1 MRILVAVFF
10 SFICTMGGVPQA
22 NCSGEPSA
30 ELEMATGPDGLMQLD
45 QQGKLTVRALRGWG
59 RLPAFAMPLARELRQ
74 EGEFDLLGADL
85 NRIREWIG
93 LAEQGEPVLIK
104 YQDRLRKLAAFIDT
118 GEHLEWTPVHD
129 PGSVPP
135 EVPLRRAG
143 RRLPPAQRA
152 TAVQAAETD
161 SRPEESGSTEEIAK
175 QTPAPQPAT
184 GDTEPA
190 SPDSL
195 PAVAGGETVWT
206 WPVPAPS
213 PFDFELPEKTLK
225 KMDVRMSRDLRH
237 IAWVE
242 EKNEKCRVVLN
253 GVPGKWYDDVGA
265 YSIHFTENGNQLG
278 FRADIGEKEVAVCNG
293 VQSPLFKDI
302 EPLVLN
308 DDTGDILLVGEIAKG
323 DYRVLLNG
331 REIHRTD
338 ASVKKPILARD
349 GTAAWVEK
357 RKDRST
363 GRKIEQVVT
372 SAGTKG
378 PEYKTIYSPGFAPDR
393 PELYYIGVKHDGKR
407 YLVRNHE
414 ELKPSMGVGYKYE
427 ITDDGVFY
435 SYVAPFGGDVECA
448 VINGKIGPDYA
459 DIWDPP
465 VFNVD
470 GTRYIYEA
478 KKKGSAV
485 LVVNDREFTHEYG
498 PVKDIRSLTF
508 SPNGSRWAAVFQL
521 TKEEYVLLVD
531 GKEIA
536 RRQGSGRKIVFSPDG
551 SRVAW
556 LEKQDKTWRV
566 LLDGEPGPG
575 VKDIF
580 RDEPPQFSPD
590 GKHLVYFHRDKRN
603 KKMFLAL
610 WGGEERVHDIIPP
623 LAVFKKETL
632 RYLALDGNR
641 IRSEELMLP

>member
-1 MRILVAVFF
+1 MRMVIVLLMSV
-10 SFICTMGGVPQA
+10 ICWSGTVP
-22 NCSGEPSA
+22 GSA
-30 ELEMATGPDGLMQLD
+30 WSEEVPEGLEAATGPDGLIQLE
-45 QQGKLTVRALRGWG
+45 QQGKVTVRALRGWG
-59 RLPAFAMPLARELRQ
+59 RLPSSAMPLARSMRQ
-74 EGEFDLLGADL
+74 EAGLDLLGADL
-85 NRIREWIG
+85 TRIREWITRG
-93 LAEQGEPVLIK
+93 EQGEAPFSKFTPDLK
-104 YQDRLRKLAAFIDT
+104 ELAVFMNR
-118 GEHLEWTPVHD
+118 GEHLEWTPVRELKSLPPDTPVRREGRLLSRKEVAAVRQTASEDD
-129 PGSVPP
+129 PAPPVSEKTPAEQALPP
-135 EVPLRRAG
+135 EPAKAEDVPS
-143 RRLPPAQRA
+143 P
-152 TAVQAAETD
+152 QASVMT
-161 SRPEESGSTEEIAK
+161 
-175 QTPAPQPAT
+175 
-184 GDTEPA
+184 
-190 SPDSL
+190 
-195 PAVAGGETVWT
+195 GETVWE
-206 WPVPAPS
+206 WPVPAPNRL
-213 PFDFELPEKTLK
+213 DFEVPEGTIR
-225 KMDVRMSRDLRH
+225 KMDLRLSKDLRH

-242 EKNEKCRVVLN
+242 EQNEKCRVVLN

-265 YSIHFTENGNQLG
+265 YSIHFTENGNQFG
-278 FRADIGEKEVAVCNG
+278 FRADTGKKEVAVCNG
-293 VQSPLFKDI
+293 VQGPLFKDI

-338 ASVKKPILARD
+338 ASVEKPILARD
-349 GTAAWVEK
+349 GSAAWVEE

-378 PEYKTIYSPGFAPDR
+378 PEYKTIYSPKFATDR
-393 PELYYIGVKHDGKR
+393 PELYYIGVKNDGKR

-435 SYVAPFGGDVECA
+435 SYVAPFDGDVECA

-465 VFNVD
+465 VFNAD

-478 KKKGSAV
+478 KKEGSAV
-485 LVVNDREFTHEYG
+485 LVVNDREFTHDYG

-508 SPNGSRWAAVFQL
+508 SPDGSRWAAVFQL
-521 TKEEYVLLVD
+521 TKEEYALLVD

-536 RRQGSGRKIVFSPDG
+536 RRQGNARKLVFSPDG
-551 SRVAW
+551 TRVAW

-566 LLDGEPGPG
+566 VLDGQPGPG

-590 GKHLVYFHRDKRN
+590 GKHLVYFHRDKKN

-623 LAVFKKETL
+623 LAVFEKGGI
-632 RYLALDGNR
+632 RYLAVDGNR
-641 IRSEELMLP
+641 IRSEKMMLP